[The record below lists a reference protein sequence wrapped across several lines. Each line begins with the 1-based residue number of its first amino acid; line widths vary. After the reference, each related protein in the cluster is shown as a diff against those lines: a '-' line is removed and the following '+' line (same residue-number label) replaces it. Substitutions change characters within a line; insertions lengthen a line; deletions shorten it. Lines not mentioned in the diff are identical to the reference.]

1 MSDRKTQ
8 LDPSAVALLVGLC
21 ALWGFNQVAAK
32 AVLPEVP
39 PLVQAAVRSLGAAA
53 LVVLWAAW
61 RGIAL
66 WRRDGTL
73 PGGLLAGVLFAA
85 EFACIFLGLQHTSA
99 SRMVVFIYLSP
110 FVVALGMPFIA
121 RSEGLSASAL
131 AGLVLAFGGVAWA
144 FAEGF
149 ARPAVG
155 PTQWWGDAL
164 GIAAGVLWGLTTLAI
179 RGTRLSSAPA
189 EKTLFYQLGVSG
201 VLLAGLAVA
210 AGVPVVWPLSP
221 LAQASMLFQVV
232 VVCFAS
238 YLLWFGLIRRY
249 AATRLSAF
257 TLLTPIFGL
266 LFGAWLLDEP
276 VTARLLVALA
286 AVSVGIALVNREPQP
301 RMRRTSSVVEKP

>member
-1 MSDRKTQ
+1 MSRMSDRKTH
-8 LDPSAVALLVGLC
+8 LDPSAAALLVGLC

-32 AVLPEVP
+32 AALPEVP
-39 PLVQAAVRSLGAAA
+39 PLVQAAVRSGGAAL
-53 LVVLWAAW
+53 LVMAWAAW

-73 PGGLLAGVLFAA
+73 VGGLVAGLLFAA
-85 EFACIFLGLQHTSA
+85 EFACIFLGLQYTSA

-110 FVVALGMPFIA
+110 FIVALGMPFIA
-121 RSEGLSASAL
+121 RNERLSMPAV
-131 AGLVLAFGGVAWA
+131 AGLVLAFSGVAWA

-149 ARPAVG
+149 AKPAVG
-155 PTQWWGDAL
+155 PRQWWGDAL

-179 RGTRLSSAPA
+179 RATRLSSAAA

-201 VLLAGLAVA
+201 VLLAAAAVA
-210 AGVPVVWPLSP
+210 AGQTVSLPLSA
-221 LAQASMLFQVV
+221 LATSSMVFQVV

-249 AATRLSAF
+249 TATRLSAF

-276 VTARLLVALA
+276 VTFRLVVALA
-286 AVSVGIALVNREPQP
+286 AVSVGIALVNGVGGWRRRPQA
-301 RMRRTSSVVEKP
+301 